1 MSGFDLPGLGSLGP
15 QLRALGTGTSGQG
28 PLTRRLFGEEPTGV
42 ERPAIDATRI
52 GEKDGVGATGSFGDA
67 LAGAIDKV
75 DSLRDDVQDK
85 FESLATGEPVALH
98 DIMLAMGKSEV
109 AFNLM
114 LEVRNKL
121 VDAWEKLSRS
131 VV

>member
-15 QLRALGTGTSGQG
+15 QLRALGNGTSGQG
-28 PLTRRLFGEEPTGV
+28 PLTRRLFGEEPGV
-42 ERPAIDATRI
+42 ERPATDATRL
-52 GEKDGVGATGSFGDA
+52 GEGTGAGATGSFGDA

-85 FESLATGEPVALH
+85 FEALATGEPVALH

>member
-1 MSGFDLPGLGSLGP
+1 MTGFDLPRLDTAFRPLELPSELRPPLRPDGHTDGHPDVRIDGAGRGLP
-15 QLRALGTGTSGQG
+15 D
-28 PLTRRLFGEEPTGV
+28 FGGLLAD
-42 ERPAIDATRI
+42 AIDRVEGLQRDVRDQTQ
-52 GEKDGVGATGSFGDA
+52 A
-67 LAGAIDKV
+67 LAA
-75 DSLRDDVQDK
+75 
-85 FESLATGEPVALH
+85 GEPVALH
-98 DIMLAMGKSEV
+98 DIMLSMGKSEV

>member
-1 MSGFDLPGLGSLGP
+1 MSGFDVQGLGARPFRPDDAWRPPAPREVPLDLDVGP
-15 QLRALGTGTSGQG
+15 QDPIVRGGDGQAG
-28 PLTRRLFGEEPTGV
+28 GGDGAARTTFG
-42 ERPAIDATRI
+42 
-52 GEKDGVGATGSFGDA
+52 SMLGDA
-67 LAGAIDKV
+67 IERV
-75 DSLRDDVQDK
+75 DSLRDDVQDR
-85 FESLATGEPVALH
+85 FEALATGEPVALH
-98 DIMLAMGKSEV
+98 DVMMAMGKSDV

>member
-1 MSGFDLPGLGSLGP
+1 MTGFDL
-15 QLRALGTGTSGQG
+15 QG
-28 PLTRRLFGEEPTGV
+28 PDAGLRPLELQRRELRPEAPLPGAPDFGGLLAD
-42 ERPAIDATRI
+42 AIDRV
-52 GEKDGVGATGSFGDA
+52 DGLQRDVADKTQA
-67 LAGAIDKV
+67 LA
-75 DSLRDDVQDK
+75 S
-85 FESLATGEPVALH
+85 GEPVALH
-98 DIMLAMGKSEV
+98 DIMVSMGKSEV

>member
-1 MSGFDLPGLGSLGP
+1 MTGFDLPRLDTAFRPVELPHSELRPSIGTDGLPDGRGLP
-15 QLRALGTGTSGQG
+15 D
-28 PLTRRLFGEEPTGV
+28 FGGLLAD
-42 ERPAIDATRI
+42 AIDRVEGLQRDVRDQTQ
-52 GEKDGVGATGSFGDA
+52 A
-67 LAGAIDKV
+67 LAA
-75 DSLRDDVQDK
+75 
-85 FESLATGEPVALH
+85 GEPVALH
-98 DIMLAMGKSEV
+98 DIMLSMGKSEV

>member
-1 MSGFDLPGLGSLGP
+1 MSGFDLQGLIGGGGGIGGIGGGLGPAASYLE
-15 QLRALGTGTSGQG
+15 QLRPQKVDDLAK
-28 PLTRRLFGEEPTGV
+28 EAGV
-42 ERPAIDATRI
+42 ESPRPLRA
-52 GEKDGVGATGSFGDA
+52 GVESPVDFGGA
-67 LAGAIDKV
+67 LASAIERVDGLQKDVADKV
-75 DSLRDDVQDK
+75 QG
-85 FESLATGEPVALH
+85 LASGEPVALH
-98 DIMLAMGKSEV
+98 DIMMSMGKSEV

>member
-1 MSGFDLPGLGSLGP
+1 MSGFDLPGLGGLDPKIAQSI
-15 QLRALGTGTSGQG
+15 QDQVAQARADRAQG
-28 PLTRRLFGEEPTGV
+28 PREGGDAARVGVPAAPGLGDGRPLAFGSALAD
-42 ERPAIDATRI
+42 AIDRV
-52 GEKDGVGATGSFGDA
+52 DGLG
-67 LAGAIDKV
+67 
-75 DSLRDDVQDK
+75 REVQDK
-85 FESLATGEPVALH
+85 TQALAVGEPVALH
-98 DIMLAMGKSEV
+98 DVMVSMGKSEV

>member
-1 MSGFDLPGLGSLGP
+1 MSGFD
-15 QLRALGTGTSGQG
+15 ATGIGG
-28 PLTRRLFGEEPTGV
+28 PLAARLDAFGRGPAEVVRGGEE
-42 ERPAIDATRI
+42 RPDAKAVSGAFADAIARI
-52 GEKDGVGATGSFGDA
+52 DGLSKQVGSEVQQ
-67 LAGAIDKV
+67 LA
-75 DSLRDDVQDK
+75 S
-85 FESLATGEPVALH
+85 GEPVALH
-98 DIMLAMGKSEV
+98 EIMMSMGKSEV

>member
-1 MSGFDLPGLGSLGP
+1 MSGFEMPRIG
-15 QLRALGTGTSGQG
+15 AG
-28 PLTRRLFGEEPTGV
+28 PLLRPPSSPSGRDPFGDDTRVDDGE
-42 ERPAIDATRI
+42 AA
-52 GEKDGVGATGSFGDA
+52 SFGGT
-67 LAGAIDKV
+67 LESAIAKV
-75 DSLRDDVQDK
+75 DSLGKEVGNEVQA
-85 FESLATGEPVALH
+85 LASGEPVALH
-98 DIMLAMGKSEV
+98 DMMMSMGKSEV